1 MSSPKELFLRDKD
14 LASKWAGI
22 CHSDTWEKTLS
33 YVRSELMTG
42 RPSREQIIGAESVIR
57 IFETITDAEPT
68 SFEFPSTGLYHDL
81 EPKPLAKKE

>member
-1 MSSPKELFLRDKD
+1 MSSPKELFLKD
-14 LASKWAGI
+14 TKLASAWAGI
-22 CHSDTWEKTLS
+22 AHSDTFERTLGA
-33 YVRSELMTG
+33 VRGEFMRG
-42 RPSREQIIGAESVIR
+42 RPSREQIIGAEAIIH